1 MSSAEHEPTHRPLP
15 DASLQFIGYFL
26 ALQFHPPVK
35 LGRQAGWDFA
45 SQLSDIVDP
54 RGANIEDNLWQFSQ
68 PLGDG
73 GEFRITVQD
82 QTVRFD
88 AKNPTSPLEWFE
100 LRCPAILEKFCA
112 RFSPKLLLTSVA
124 KAAATLD
131 IDGDSRDFLT
141 AHVMKMDRRR
151 LGPLNRP
158 IHLLGLRLV
167 LPAFE
172 ITEPPSS
179 KRKKA
184 KTVASADWQAEVKA
198 ESFAADS
205 SKLFLEV
212 SGQWP
217 VGAEWDKKATDA
229 AVGRLETVKT
239 FLKDHLLSFLTAELE
254 NGG

>member
-1 MSSAEHEPTHRPLP
+1 MSSAGHTPTHRPLP
-15 DASLQFIGYFL
+15 EATPQFIGYFL
-26 ALQFHPPVK
+26 ALQFHPPIK

-45 SQLSDIVDP
+45 AQLAGSIDP
-54 RGANIEDNLWQFSQ
+54 RGAKIEDTAWQFLQ

-73 GEFRITVQD
+73 GEFRVIVQE
-82 QTVRFD
+82 QTVLFD
-88 AKNPTSPLEWFE
+88 AKNPSSPLEWFE
-100 LRCPAILEKFCA
+100 TRCPVILEAFRN

-124 KAAATLD
+124 KAAATLN

-151 LGPLNRP
+151 LGPLERP

-172 ITEPPSS
+172 ITEQPPS
-179 KRKKA
+179 KRRKA

-217 VGAEWDKKATDA
+217 IGAEWNEQGTTA

-239 FLKDHLLSFLTAELE
+239 FLRDHLLSFLTTELE

>member
-1 MSSAEHEPTHRPLP
+1 MNNPEQRPTHRPLP
-15 DASLQFIGYFL
+15 DAELRYVSYSLGV
-26 ALQFHPPVK
+26 QFHPPVK

-45 SQLSDIVDP
+45 ARLAGSTDS
-54 RGANIEDNLWQFSQ
+54 RGAKVDDNSWQFSQ

-73 GEFRITVQD
+73 GEFRIIVQE
-82 QTVRFD
+82 QTLMLEAR
-88 AKNPTSPLEWFE
+88 NPAGPLEWFE
-100 LRCPAILEKFCA
+100 TRCPLILETFRE
-112 RFSPKLLLTSVA
+112 RFSPKLLLSSMA
-124 KAAATLD
+124 KAAATLE

-141 AHVMKMDRRR
+141 AHVMKMDTRR

-172 ITEPPSS
+172 MKEAPIGKGK
-179 KRKKA
+179 KR
-184 KTVASADWQAEVKA
+184 KTVASADWAAEVRA
-198 ESFAADS
+198 ESFAPDS

-217 VGAEWDKKATDA
+217 GGSEWNKMATES
-229 AVGRLETVKT
+229 VTGRLETVKI
-239 FLKDHLLSFLTAELE
+239 FLKDRLQPFLTTELA